1 MNSEDI
7 INTLRTFLTP
17 ERFEH
22 TLGVAKWAKY
32 LALLNGVSPEK
43 AYTAALLH
51 DCAKCFTKE
60 ELKSYIKKYNIELD
74 ASALSSPQLWHS
86 YVGAFVAKDVYGIS
100 DKEITDAIYYH
111 TTGKAGMSDLC
122 AIIYLAD
129 AIEDG
134 RNYKGVEELRT
145 MARESLW
152 DAVYAYTERSAE
164 FIKSKGCI
172 VHPDTF
178 DLLNRRQK

>member
-1 MNSEDI
+1 MNTEDI

-17 ERFEH
+17 KRLEH
-22 TLGVAKWAKY
+22 TLGVAKWARE
-32 LALLNGVSPEK
+32 LAVLNGVSPDK

-51 DCAKCFTKE
+51 DCAKCFTPQ
-60 ELKSYIKKYNIELD
+60 ELKECIQKYNIEMD
-74 ASALSSPQLWHS
+74 SAALSSPQLWHS
-86 YVGAFVAKDVYGIS
+86 YVGAFVAKEVYGIN

-134 RNYKGVEELRT
+134 RTYDGVEKLRIL
-145 MARESLW
+145 ARESLW
-152 DAVYAYTERSAE
+152 DAVLAYTERSVE

-172 VHPDTF
+172 VHPDTLE
-178 DLLNRRQK
+178 LLNRRQK